1 MSDPKIIPTS
11 INAFI
16 SLALLVVIALSG
28 WTLQTTQELKESSAV
43 QKIRIEHIKKNIS
56 DLSGEIKRDVEARYL
71 KIEGDRLDLRMDA
84 LNEQITRQW
93 NIINMI
99 RAKVDK

>member
-1 MSDPKIIPTS
+1 MANP

-93 NIINMI
+93 NVINVI
-99 RAKVDK
+99 RAAINK

>member
-1 MSDPKIIPTS
+1 MSDPKILPTS

-71 KIEGDRLDLRMDA
+71 KIEGDRLGLRMDA